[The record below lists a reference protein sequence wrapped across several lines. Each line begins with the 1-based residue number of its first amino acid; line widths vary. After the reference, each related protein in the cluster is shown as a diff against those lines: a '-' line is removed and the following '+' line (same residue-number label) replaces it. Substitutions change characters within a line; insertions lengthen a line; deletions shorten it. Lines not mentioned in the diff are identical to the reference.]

1 MDTPGPQNSMYDMSH
16 VRVGGDIAGLLAVLG
31 TVGVVLLGV
40 PPLKWVM
47 AAALACGA
55 VCAFAL
61 SIWHR
66 RHPGPRRPPNTIR
79 QS

>member
-1 MDTPGPQNSMYDMSH
+1 MDAPGPQNSMYDVSH
-16 VRVGGDIAGLLAVLG
+16 VRVGGDLAGALAVLG
-31 TVGVVLLGV
+31 TFGVVLLGV

-61 SIWHR
+61 AAWHTR
-66 RHPGPRRPPNTIR
+66 CPGPSRPPNTIR
-79 QS
+79 V